1 MPGCSIIYNNEFLPT
16 LPMFLMKHLNA
27 GLLSVAVSLLLMAP
41 PLLAGEHEPDYL
53 PQFRLNLSDETRRAL
68 QLRDHSES
76 HHAILQPR
84 LHNVDSLSA
93 SSDTANRLQQYDARL
108 FYPVSTAYGM
118 SLDLGLNIKYLDA
131 VSRYPQAE
139 GQAAVNNFSQAIP
152 MFYATALFELPFDG
166 LSASLEGS
174 HRDSERARAFD
185 YQAKLQYKWHRGLGL
200 EGGWRH
206 QQYSLDNGQTTPGLE
221 YESRGIF
228 LDLFMD
234 F

>member
-1 MPGCSIIYNNEFLPT
+1 
-16 LPMFLMKHLNA
+16 MFLIKPLNA
-27 GLLSVAVSLLLMAP
+27 GLLSVTVSLLLAAS
-41 PLLAGEHEPDYL
+41 PLRAGEQESGYL
-53 PQFRLNLSDETRRAL
+53 PQLRLSLGEETQRTRL
-68 QLRDHSES
+68 LREQRES
-76 HHAILQPR
+76 HQAILQPR
-84 LHNVDSLSA
+84 LHNVEPL
-93 SSDTANRLQQYDARL
+93 SSDAGTADRLQQYDARL
-108 FYPVSTAYGM
+108 FYPVSTAHGM

-131 VSRYPQAE
+131 AGRYPQEEARSS
-139 GQAAVNNFSQAIP
+139 VHNFSQAIP
-152 MFYATALFELPFDG
+152 MFYATALFDLPFDG

>member
-1 MPGCSIIYNNEFLPT
+1 
-16 LPMFLMKHLNA
+16 MFLIKYLNA

-41 PLLAGEHEPDYL
+41 PLYAGEHEPGYL
-53 PQFRLNLSDETRRAL
+53 PQFSLNLDAETRRTL
-68 QLRDHSES
+68 QLHDDSES
-76 HHAILQPR
+76 RQTILQPR
-84 LHNVDSLSA
+84 LQNVDALSA
-93 SSDTANRLQQYDARL
+93 SAGTADRLQEYDTRL
-108 FYPVSTAYGM
+108 FYPVSTAHGM
-118 SLDLGLNIKYLDA
+118 SLDLGLNIKYLEA
-131 VSRYPQAE
+131 TGRYPQAE
-139 GQAAVNNFSQAIP
+139 GPAAVHNFNQAIP

-206 QQYSLDNGQTTPGLE
+206 QQYSLDNGQTAPPLE

>member
-1 MPGCSIIYNNEFLPT
+1 MLLNSY
-16 LPMFLMKHLNA
+16 LNA
-27 GLLSVAVSLLLMAP
+27 GLLSVAASLLLVAP
-41 PLLAGEHEPDYL
+41 PLLASEHEPGYL
-53 PQFRLNLSDETRRAL
+53 PQFRLNLDDDTRRVL
-68 QLRDHSES
+68 QLRDDSES
-76 HHAILQPR
+76 HQALLQPR
-84 LHNVDSLSA
+84 LHNVDSLAA
-93 SSDTANRLQQYDARL
+93 SSGTTNRLQQYDARL
-108 FYPVSTAYGM
+108 FYPVNTAHGM

-131 VSRYPQAE
+131 VGRYPQAE
-139 GQAAVNNFSQAIP
+139 GPVSVHNFNQAIP

-221 YESRGIF
+221 YESRGVF

>member
-1 MPGCSIIYNNEFLPT
+1 
-16 LPMFLMKHLNA
+16 MFLIKYFNA
-27 GLLSVAVSLLLMAP
+27 GLLSAVVSLLLVAP
-41 PLLAGEHEPDYL
+41 PLFAGEYESGYL
-53 PQFRLNLSDETRRAL
+53 PQFRLNLGEETRRAL
-68 QLRDHSES
+68 QLREDSDS
-76 HHAILQPR
+76 HQAILQPR
-84 LHNVDSLSA
+84 LHNDDSLPV
-93 SSDTANRLQQYDARL
+93 SSGTPDRLQQYDARL
-108 FYPVSTAYGM
+108 FYPVSTAHGM

-131 VSRYPQAE
+131 VGRYPQAE
-139 GQAAVNNFSQAIP
+139 GQVSAHNFNQAIP

-174 HRDSERARAFD
+174 HRDTERARAFD

-221 YESRGIF
+221 YESRGVF

>member
-1 MPGCSIIYNNEFLPT
+1 
-16 LPMFLMKHLNA
+16 MFLNKHLNA
-27 GLLSVAVSLLLMAP
+27 GLLSVAASLLLVAP
-41 PLLAGEHEPDYL
+41 PLLAGEHEPGYL
-53 PQFRLNLSDETRRAL
+53 PQFRLNLDDDTRRAL
-68 QLRDHSES
+68 QMRDDSES
-76 HHAILQPR
+76 HQAILQPR
-84 LHNVDSLSA
+84 LHNVDSLPA
-93 SSDTANRLQQYDARL
+93 SSGSANRLQQYDARL
-108 FYPVSTAYGM
+108 FYPVSTAHGM

-131 VSRYPQAE
+131 VGRYPQAE
-139 GQAAVNNFSQAIP
+139 GQFSVHNFNQAIP

-206 QQYSLDNGQTTPGLE
+206 QQYSLDNGQTIPGLE
-221 YESRGIF
+221 YESRGVF